1 MIPAYSYNPGGG
13 VISRY
18 ECANLGRGSR
28 GAIKYGLRQA
38 LLAMLI
44 GFRKIMLELMRK
56 RGGLPAQDQGR
67 EQPD

>member
-1 MIPAYSYNPGGG
+1 
-13 VISRY
+13 V
-18 ECANLGRGSR
+18 
-28 GAIKYGLRQA
+28 AIKYGLRQA